1 MRYLLI
7 ALSMS
12 LGLVS
17 STMAQ
22 VSIGIGLPNASIRI
36 NLSAYPRL
44 ERVPNYPVY
53 YAPQENSN
61 FFFYD
66 GLYWVYQD
74 DDWYASSW
82 YNGPWAIVAPQAV
95 PLFILRIPVR
105 YYRNPPTYFRGWRAD
120 APPLWGEH
128 WGREWEQQH
137 SGWDRW
143 DRRSAPTP
151 APLPTYQRK
160 YPAAQY
166 PRTEQQ
172 PQLQSQNYRYQPR
185 EPVVR
190 QHYEQQG
197 VKSGPAPSQRQ
208 KPAARPQPGRK
219 QDAQKSDER
228 DKGDKGDKGDR
239 GDNERK

>member
-1 MRYLLI
+1 MRHVLI
-7 ALSMS
+7 VLSMS
-12 LGLVS
+12 FGLMS
-17 STMAQ
+17 PTMAQ
-22 VSIGIGLPNASIRI
+22 VSIGIGLPNVSIGI
-36 NLSAYPRL
+36 NLGAYPRL

-53 YAPQENSN
+53 YAPQVNSN
-61 FFFYD
+61 LFFYD

-105 YYRNPPTYFRGWRAD
+105 YYRHPPAYFSGWRAD
-120 APPLWGEH
+120 AAPRWGEH

-143 DRRSAPTP
+143 DRRSAPAP

-160 YPAAQY
+160 YSGAQY
-166 PRTEQQ
+166 PRAEQQ
-172 PQLQSQNYRYQPR
+172 PQLQGQNYRYQPR

-190 QHYEQQG
+190 QHYQEQG
-197 VKSGPAPSQRQ
+197 VRSGPAPSQRQ
-208 KPAARPQPGRK
+208 KRAAPPQPSREQGR
-219 QDAQKSDER
+219 QKAER
-228 DKGDKGDKGDR
+228 NKSNKGDDDR
-239 GDNERK
+239 KE